1 MTEGRRGAKIRSF
14 KKSGQAFEAAQKV
27 LVGGVNSPGRAFKGV
42 GGTPVFLHSAQG
54 PVVRDLDGNE
64 YIDFVLSWGPMVLGH
79 RHPAVIKAIENQLQR
94 GLGFGAP
101 GAGETALAGELVSR
115 VPGLEKVRLV
125 VSGTEATLS
134 AVRLARAATG
144 RELIIKIDGGYHG
157 HGDSFLVSAG
167 SGALTLG
174 TPSSPGVP
182 VALAALTRVAQF
194 NRLDTF
200 EAIFKKEKGR
210 VAAMIVETVP
220 GNCGVLPPQKGFLK
234 ELKKLCQAHGALLIL
249 DEVMCGF
256 RTGVTAA
263 SRFGVVPDLM
273 CLGKI
278 IGGGLPL
285 AAYGGR
291 AELMDQISPSGPV
304 YQAGTLS
311 GNPVA
316 VAAGL
321 ATLKALTS
329 NQLTLLEE
337 RSQLFENRL
346 KQEITASGAAKRVTL
361 NRVGSMFTLFFTPG
375 PVRTYEDAKRSD
387 TAAFARFFHA
397 ALAEGIN
404 LPPSQFEA
412 FFLSLAHTAPVLKQ
426 AAQKIGLA
434 LRKTFSD

>member
-1 MTEGRRGAKIRSF
+1 MTERSPKAKNHSL
-14 KKSGQAFEAAQKV
+14 KKSAWAFEAAQKV
-27 LVGGVNSPGRAFKGV
+27 LVGGVNSPVRAYKGV
-42 GGTPVFLHSAQG
+42 GGTPVFLHSGQG
-54 PVVRDLDGNE
+54 PVVTDLDGND
-64 YIDFVLSWGPMVLGH
+64 YIDFVLSWGPVVLGH
-79 RHPAVIKAIENQLQR
+79 RHPGVLKAIEKQLQR

-101 GAGETALAGELVSR
+101 GQGETALAAELVRR

-125 VSGTEATLS
+125 VSGTEATMS

-167 SGALTLG
+167 SGALTFG

-182 VALAALTRVAQF
+182 GALAALTRVAQF

-200 EAIFKKEKGR
+200 EVIFKKEKGR
-210 VAAMIVETVP
+210 VAAVIVETVP

-234 ELKKLCQAHGALLIL
+234 ALKNLCHTHGALLIL

-263 SRFGVVPDLM
+263 SRFGVTPDLI

-291 AELMDQISPSGPV
+291 ADLMDQISPSGPV

-321 ATLKALTS
+321 ATLRALTDS
-329 NQLTLLEE
+329 QLTLLED
-337 RSQLFENRL
+337 RSRLFEELL
-346 KQEITASGAAKRVTL
+346 KKEIAAGGWGKRVTL
-361 NRVGSMFTLFFTPG
+361 NRVGSMFTLFCTSG
-375 PVRTYEDAKRSD
+375 PVKTYEDAKRSD
-387 TAAFARFFHA
+387 TVAFARFFHA

-412 FFLSLAHTAPVLKQ
+412 FFLSLSHTAPVLTR
-426 AAQKIGLA
+426 AAKKIGLA
-434 LRKTFSD
+434 LGKTFLD